1 MKTAAKVLLIIG
13 MVCTFYLIY
22 PIILGIYAYKMID
35 NAKKKEDLML
45 WGILSIFFVST
56 LGGVFMLLIPDN
68 EMNYEYVD
76 MSSSDNTSYGKPE
89 EKKEEEKDVVDKLKE
104 LKDLLDSGAI
114 SSEEYDKIK
123 NDLLNK

>member
-104 LKDLLDSGAI
+104 LRKS
-114 SSEEYDKIK
+114 KH
-123 NDLLNK
+123 